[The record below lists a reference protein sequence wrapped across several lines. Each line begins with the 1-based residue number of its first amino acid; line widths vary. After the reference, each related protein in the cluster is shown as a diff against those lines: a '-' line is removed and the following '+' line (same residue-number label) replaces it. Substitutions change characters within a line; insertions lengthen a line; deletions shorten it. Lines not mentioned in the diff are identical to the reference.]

1 MAESAVSGLKVSSAH
16 SVWSRLNRSPVE
28 GLRFLLQSWCEKKT
42 HAASLPIPGDSD
54 MHGPIWV
61 MLGGPPLANVGRD
74 YPMVSTA
81 AQPVES
87 EKRVQSTAD
96 DEPYV

>member
-1 MAESAVSGLKVSSAH
+1 
-16 SVWSRLNRSPVE
+16 
-28 GLRFLLQSWCEKKT
+28 
-42 HAASLPIPGDSD
+42 
-54 MHGPIWV
+54 